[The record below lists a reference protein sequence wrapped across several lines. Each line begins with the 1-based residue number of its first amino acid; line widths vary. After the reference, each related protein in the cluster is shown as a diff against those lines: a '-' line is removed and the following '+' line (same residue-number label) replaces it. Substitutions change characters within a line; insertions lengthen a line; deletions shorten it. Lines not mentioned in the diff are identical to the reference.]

1 MTTPFSPPLFV
12 GQSVLI
18 RHIVPTDARLYHQ
31 WLQQPIF
38 LAYKPYLRLL
48 CPTPIQLMTHLAM
61 QTQANPRTEF
71 EVLVIDKNTQTPIG
85 LLSLSGIDE
94 FNQKAEFSAGFVS
107 GYGTRKV
114 WEAIHAGIA
123 LSFAHFELH
132 KLIAYVTSTNHR
144 VLKMMQRYGLIH
156 EGYFKEEILVDDNQR
171 IDLHRFAL
179 MRRDWEKSIL
189 YQRISRIAPVK
200 LN

>member
-1 MTTPFSPPLFV
+1 MITPFSRPLFV
-12 GQSVLI
+12 GKYIII
-18 RHIVPTDARLYHQ
+18 RHIVPSDALLYHQ
-31 WLQQPIF
+31 WLQKTIF

-48 CPTPIQLMTHLAM
+48 CPTSIQLMAYLAM
-61 QTQANPRTEF
+61 QAQANPRTEF
-71 EVLVIDKNTQTPIG
+71 EVLVLQKNTQTPIG

-132 KLIAYVTSTNHR
+132 KLIAYVVSTNHQ
-144 VLKMMQRYGLIH
+144 VLKMMQHYEFIH
-156 EGYFKEEILVDDNQR
+156 EGYFKEEIFVDDKQR

-179 MRRDWEKSIL
+179 MRRDWKHSLL
-189 YQRISRIAPVK
+189 YQRLNRIAPV
-200 LN
+200 NIN